1 MMRAMP
7 KLPTLLAVMTPF
19 PHAVHAEDDVATAR
33 AMMEQHGIHHLPVL
47 RDGRLAGIISERD
60 VSLAG
65 DVLSSNDSGVGMPV
79 WAICT
84 RDAYIVEIDTRLDVV
99 AEQIANRHIG
109 SALVVK
115 HGKLAGIVTT
125 TDLCRA
131 LAQVLREHL
140 PGFGDDVA

>member
-1 MMRAMP
+1 MMPSMP
-7 KLPTLLAVMTPF
+7 RLPTLLAVMTPF

-47 RDGRLAGIISERD
+47 RDGRLAGIVSNRD

-65 DVLSSNDSGVGMPV
+65 DMLDNNAGVTMPV

-84 RDAYIVEIDTRLDVV
+84 RDPYVVEIDTRLDVV
-99 AEQIANRHIG
+99 AEEIANRHIG

-131 LAQVLREHL
+131 FAELLRERM
-140 PGFGDDVA
+140 PSGGNDVA

>member
-1 MMRAMP
+1 MMRPMP

-19 PHAVHAEDDVATAR
+19 PHAVHAEDEVATAR
-33 AMMEQHGIHHLPVL
+33 AMMDQHGIHHLPVL
-47 RDGRLAGIISERD
+47 RDGRLAGIVSARD

-65 DVLSSNDSGVGMPV
+65 DVLERSQGGVGMPV

-84 RDAYIVEIDTRLDVV
+84 RDPYVVEIDTRLDVV
-99 AEQIANRHIG
+99 AEEIANRHIG

-131 LAQVLREHL
+131 LAEVLRTRL
-140 PGFGDDVA
+140 PGGDDVA

>member
-1 MMRAMP
+1 MMRSMR

-19 PHAVHAEDDVATAR
+19 PHAVAAEDDVTTAR

-47 RDGRLAGIISERD
+47 RDGRLAGIVSHRD

-65 DVLSSNDSGVGMPV
+65 DVLERSANTVGMPV

-84 RDAYIVEIDTRLDVV
+84 RDPYVVEIDTRLDLV
-99 AEQIANRHIG
+99 ADEIANRHIG

-115 HGKLAGIVTT
+115 HGKLAGIITT

-131 LAQVLREHL
+131 FGQLLREQM
-140 PGFGDDVA
+140 PSGDDVA

>member
-1 MMRAMP
+1 MMRPMP
-7 KLPTLLAVMTPF
+7 KLPTLVAVMTPF

-47 RDGRLAGIISERD
+47 RDGRLAGIISARD
-60 VSLAG
+60 IALTG
-65 DVLSSNDSGVGMPV
+65 DVLDRDRLGIGMPV

-84 RDAYIVEIDTRLDVV
+84 REPYVVEIDTRLDAV
-99 AEQIANRHIG
+99 AEEMANRHIG

-131 LAQVLREHL
+131 LAEVLREQL
-140 PGFGDDVA
+140 PGGGDDVA

>member
-1 MMRAMP
+1 MR
-7 KLPTLLAVMTPF
+7 KLPTLVAVMTPF
-19 PHAVHAEDDVATAR
+19 PHAVAAEDDVATAR

-47 RDGRLAGIISERD
+47 RDGRLAGVISNRD

-65 DVLSSNDSGVGMPV
+65 DVLDRNEGGIGLPV
-79 WAICT
+79 WAICS
-84 RDAYIVEIDTRLDVV
+84 RDPYVVEIDTRLDVV
-99 AEQIANRHIG
+99 ADEIANRHIG

-131 LAQVLREHL
+131 LAVLLRERM
-140 PGFGDDVA
+140 PGGDDVA

>member
-1 MMRAMP
+1 MMPPMP
-7 KLPTLLAVMTPF
+7 RLPTLVAVMTPF

-47 RDGRLAGIISERD
+47 RDGRLAGIVSIRD

-65 DVLSSNDSGVGMPV
+65 DVLENNAGVTMPV

-84 RDAYIVEIDTRLDVV
+84 RDPYVVEIDTRLDVV
-99 AEQIANRHIG
+99 AEEIANRHIG
-109 SALVVK
+109 SAVVVK
-115 HGKLAGIVTT
+115 HGKLAGILTT

-131 LAQVLREHL
+131 FAELLRERM
-140 PGFGDDVA
+140 PGGGNDVA